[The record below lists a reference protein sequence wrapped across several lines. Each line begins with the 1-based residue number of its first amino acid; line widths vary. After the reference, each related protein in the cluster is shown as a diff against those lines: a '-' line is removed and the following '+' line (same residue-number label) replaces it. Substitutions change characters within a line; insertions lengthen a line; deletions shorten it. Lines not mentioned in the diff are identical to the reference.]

1 MKKRSFYISFI
12 LFLGLTIVLILL
24 NQSNAA
30 IISGSFTGFIL
41 LSIIGLYIIDYRY
54 HQKLDNKYY
63 VLTKDHLVKEYN
75 KLIKQKEEGKL
86 KAVCL
91 LYLVLIGNYPD
102 DVLKAFGK
110 FLDKSFKIDPVGWDE
125 GYIILLANIHEIMLT
140 EMVKQFKDNLNETNI
155 KVQFRFGA
163 AYYTGS
169 ESYDTLKLEARKT
182 VKYGGYYV
190 RSRHESE

>member
-1 MKKRSFYISFI
+1 MYNKLGDVMKKRSFYISFI
-12 LFLGLTIVLILL
+12 LFLGLTIILILL
-24 NQSNAA
+24 KQYNAA

-63 VLTKDHLVKEYN
+63 VLTKDYIVKEYE
-75 KLIKQKEEGKL
+75 KLTKQKDEGKL
-86 KAVCL
+86 KAVSI
-91 LYLVLIGNYPD
+91 LYIVLIGNYPD

-110 FLDKSFKIDPVGWDE
+110 FLDESFKIDPVGRDD
-125 GYIILLANIHEIMLT
+125 GYIVLLANIHEIMLT
-140 EMVKQFKDNLNETNI
+140 EMVKQFKDKLNETNI

-169 ESYDTLKLEARKT
+169 ESFETLKLEAKKT
-182 VKYGGYYV
+182 VK
-190 RSRHESE
+190 